1 MRRRTNLEALF
12 DQEDSFSHGYRE
24 ERKERIRMEKE
35 LAAQLERDARLRR
48 EEDRRARLAFQREE
62 YHRSNIFKKLP
73 IIPESDMK
81 DVKYISEGGFG
92 RVIRGAFPDSA
103 IDNLENVEKDVQY
116 AHKIGHNSCV
126 ADMKRSVSM
135 QDIAP
140 DVREMAILFD
150 SNHENVMRGV
160 CTYYI
165 QADNGNLC
173 QALVMD
179 LAEGI
184 LDLNNQEYQTWDI
197 CAQMLLGLNHLHIN
211 GIAHHDLKPQNVL
224 MYRNSENNRIIPK
237 ISDFGLIKIY
247 DNVNT
252 TARSSGVG
260 TVDWF
265 TPEMVDSYQRHL
277 FLQINRKDDLY
288 TMGLIIIKLLGRTNS
303 FELETRRNP
312 INYGTILN
320 SLKENTYILPEH
332 RGRAHVRY
340 ESKMTYNVKILTK
353 IAIFLNANF
362 MSHIP
367 NGRTDL
373 NILLGFE
380 EFKEICELTDS
391 RVVFPVKEK
400 SFTCLIPKNTHT
412 LETRNEIISE
422 VLEIIKERR
431 LVSRLATIYGID
443 LFDRVIASDERYVL
457 EEYASRAKL
466 LKIADGCIKI
476 SMGMFGLMYPEDKI
490 SSLEVYSEI
499 IAAVNGTLYRSLVTY
514 LESEYSIE
522 DFERMILLR
531 PITQIINE
539 GCEDG
544 IVTTALGGHPS
555 NSRSVGGNSDKEEE
569 SGSLDEFLSALS
581 FRDKEE
587 EESLDLEDVVVN
599 LPPKSKKNS
608 SWVMVDGEDF

>member
-1 MRRRTNLEALF
+1 MYGRTNLEAFF
-12 DQEDSFSHGYRE
+12 DEEGSISREYRE
-24 ERKERIRMEKE
+24 ERKERQRLEKE
-35 LAAQLERDARLRR
+35 MAAQIARDVKARRDEERK
-48 EEDRRARLAFQREE
+48 ARLALQREE
-62 YHRSNIFKKLP
+62 HQRGTVFKTLP

-81 DVKYISEGGFG
+81 DVKYISKGGFG
-92 RVIRGAFPDSA
+92 EVIRGAFPDSA
-103 IDNLENVEKDVQY
+103 IDDLENVEKDVQY

-126 ADMKRSVSM
+126 ANMKRSVSM

-140 DVREMAILFD
+140 DIREMAILFD

-165 QADNGNLC
+165 QAENGNVC
-173 QALVMD
+173 QSLVMD

-184 LDLNNQEYQTWDI
+184 LDLDNQEYQTWDV

-211 GIAHHDLKPQNVL
+211 GVAHHDLKPQNVL

-237 ISDFGLIKIY
+237 ISDFGLMRIY
-247 DNVNT
+247 ENVNT

-265 TPEMVDSYQRHL
+265 TPEMLDSYQRRL

-303 FELETRRNP
+303 FELETRRSP

-320 SLKENTYILPEH
+320 SLKENTYIRPEH
-332 RGRAHVRY
+332 RGRKPVRY
-340 ESKMTYNVKILTK
+340 ESKMTYSVKILTK

-362 MSHIP
+362 MNRVP

-391 RVVFPVKEK
+391 RVTFPVKER
-400 SFTCLIPKNTHT
+400 SFTCLVPKNTPT
-412 LETRNEIISE
+412 LESRNEIIKKSLKIIE
-422 VLEIIKERR
+422 KVFDYLEKTIEEIEEIEKVRNILR
-431 LVSRLATIYGID
+431 LVTIYGVD
-443 LFDRVIASDERYVL
+443 LFDRVIASDEKYVL
-457 EEYASRAKL
+457 EKYASRAKL

-476 SMGMFGLMYPEDKI
+476 SMGMFNLMYPEDKI

-514 LESEYSIE
+514 LESEYDVE
-522 DFERMILLR
+522 DFEKMILLK
-531 PITQIINE
+531 PINHIINQ
-539 GCEDG
+539 GCEYG
-544 IVTTALGGHPS
+544 VVTTDLGVV
-555 NSRSVGGNSDKEEE
+555 SRSSGSSGGKEEE
-569 SGSLDEFLSALS
+569 DDEESSDEFLSALS
-581 FRDKEE
+581 HSQP
-587 EESLDLEDVVVN
+587 SL
-599 LPPKSKKNS
+599 
-608 SWVMVDGEDF
+608 